1 LSSPISLAGD
11 PRFRRFWTGQTVS
24 EFGDRVSELALP
36 LIATATL
43 HAGGLEVSCL
53 TAVAWGPH
61 FAAIFVG
68 GWVDRRPD
76 KRRLLVTADLVRA
89 AVLLSLPIASLTGH
103 VTLTQLYA
111 VAVITGAAAVLF
123 DTSYPTFF
131 TRLVPRAAYLD
142 ANSKLNT
149 TRSASYVAGPALG
162 GTLIQALGAPLAVI
176 ADAASFLTSALF
188 IGRIRPMEPEPSTTP
203 EAEPEAQR
211 APTTATTDQKPDKPR
226 IRDGLHYIR
235 RHPILRATLA
245 SAATVNYFTFLAGT
259 GLLVL
264 YATRT
269 LHLTSATL
277 GAALGIGA
285 LGGLA
290 GALLAPRIA
299 RRIGIGPAIATGA
312 VLFPAPLALIA
323 TAHGPTW
330 TEAAT
335 LALAELLSAAG
346 VMLFDVNLNALQAA
360 VIADD
365 VRGRVAGAYRTVNYG
380 VRPLGA
386 LTGGVLANVW
396 GLRPTLLIAAIG
408 GAMSVLWLVFSPV
421 RGVRT
426 LD

>member
-1 LSSPISLAGD
+1 MTSGGGLAGD

-43 HAGGLEVSCL
+43 HAGSLGVSCL

-68 GWVDRRPD
+68 GWVDGRPD
-76 KRRLLVTADLVRA
+76 KRRLLVAADLVRA
-89 AVLLSLPIASLTGH
+89 AVLLSLPIAYLTGH

-131 TRLVPRAAYLD
+131 TRLVPRTAYLD

-162 GTLIQALGAPLAVI
+162 GTVIQALGAPLAVI
-176 ADAASFLTSALF
+176 ADAASFVTSALL
-188 IGRIRPMEPEPSTTP
+188 IGRIRPLEPDPSTTP
-203 EAEPEAQR
+203 GTEPEAQP
-211 APTTATTDQKPDKPR
+211 APATSADQKPAKPR

-386 LTGGVLANVW
+386 LTGGALANVW
-396 GLRPTLLIAAIG
+396 GLRPTLLIAAVG